1 MWINVKLN
9 KLYMESLR
17 DLSIDE
23 LVVMRDS
30 GENVQYLIDRKIH
43 EVDGVRGIE
52 EIVRYVREKAD
63 RDTAVGYYIKD
74 SNRGSDRDSN
84 RDKKK
89 TKK

>member
-1 MWINVKLN
+1 
-9 KLYMESLR
+9 MESLR

-23 LVVMRDS
+23 LLVIRDS

-43 EVDGVRGIE
+43 EVGGVRDIEGIL
-52 EIVRYVREKAD
+52 RYIREKAD

-74 SNRGSDRDSN
+74 SNGV
-84 RDKKK
+84 KKK